1 MFMNGISMGDEEYKW
16 SLPESMAEYV
26 KENFEN
32 FIPEKNVKEAVLVPN
47 PRPDNLVP
55 AKEFLS
61 DLMKE
66 RKKYTELALEAT
78 LEKVQN
84 KNLDVMGPLTRLW
97 LAVEKVNNHKE
108 GESDDP
114 PPQLLVHEA
123 QQLIEQ
129 TVLMLGQSHN
139 FLLCERRKNVM
150 SCVMTANA
158 VSSTLKDKAD
168 DLASSGKL
176 LFGNEFRD
184 HMVDTS
190 KAKRM
195 EAFSAAPPAKKPFRG
210 GPSGSSYKTAFRQ
223 NSSAASYSRG
233 YEHGG
238 QSQGGR
244 SYPRG
249 SRSMFNNNQRRTNG
263 KFLFTRKTALVQHH
277 SVSTTNELGGVNS
290 SSHVNKTHV
299 STPKNSKRTL
309 SGKNKEFS
317 PSMGNAHSGQE
328 NAVHSKRFSNSFL
341 FRPYTKEITFS
352 RENKPRTGTSSRRGG
367 ARDVAEG
374 CHYQSR
380 ACTRGISEQCLSG
393 AQKG

>member
-158 VSSTLKDKAD
+158 VSSTLD
-168 DLASSGKL
+168 
-176 LFGNEFRD
+176 
-184 HMVDTS
+184 
-190 KAKRM
+190 
-195 EAFSAAPPAKKPFRG
+195 G
-210 GPSGSSYKTAFRQ
+210 G
-223 NSSAASYSRG
+223 
-233 YEHGG
+233 
-238 QSQGGR
+238 
-244 SYPRG
+244 
-249 SRSMFNNNQRRTNG
+249 
-263 KFLFTRKTALVQHH
+263 FLC
-277 SVSTTNELGGVNS
+277 STTS
-290 SSHVNKTHV
+290 
-299 STPKNSKRTL
+299 
-309 SGKNKEFS
+309 
-317 PSMGNAHSGQE
+317 
-328 NAVHSKRFSNSFL
+328 
-341 FRPYTKEITFS
+341 
-352 RENKPRTGTSSRRGG
+352 
-367 ARDVAEG
+367 
-374 CHYQSR
+374 
-380 ACTRGISEQCLSG
+380 
-393 AQKG
+393 